1 MATETSTLKIAIEEP
16 RAWARRLK
24 ITVPAERVARERS
37 EASRRLAQRLKL
49 PGFRK
54 GKIPPHVIEKRFGGA
69 LEQEAVE
76 KVVGAAYRE
85 ALEQEQLHPITQGE
99 IGNLEYEP
107 GTELSFDVEFEI
119 RPVLE
124 LERLGGFTVKRER
137 AAVDEAEVDAILER
151 LRQEQAVWEGVE
163 GEQPATG
170 DMALVEMT
178 ALEGEGATAAESA
191 ARRYRVVLGEA
202 QAPPAVEAA
211 LQGLEP
217 GGETEVEVESEG
229 GAEGEAAAPDRWR
242 VKLVEVKRPRLPEL
256 DDEFAKSVGDFEEL
270 AALRAR
276 VREDLEREADAEA
289 DRQVRRALLGEIVEA
304 NPFEVPDSMV
314 DRYLERLLQVRED
327 AEAERV
333 AEMKAAARPVAEEA
347 IKRMLVIERVA
358 ELEGL
363 HATADEVQERVAQ
376 IAERRGRPPQEVR
389 AQLAKAGRLE
399 ALEEEVTEEKAFRYL
414 ESLSTVE

>member
-37 EASRRLAQRLKL
+37 EASRRLSQRLKL

-54 GKIPPHVIEKRFGGA
+54 GKIPAHVIEKRFGSA

-137 AAVDEAEVDAILER
+137 AAVDDAEVAGILER
-151 LRQEQAVWEGVE
+151 LRKEQAVWEGVE
-163 GEQPATG
+163 GERPATG

-178 ALEGEGATAAESA
+178 ALEGEGEAAEPQ
-191 ARRYRVVLGEA
+191 ARRYRVVVGEG
-202 QAPPAVEAA
+202 QAPPAVETA

-229 GAEGEAAAPDRWR
+229 GAGGEAAPPDRWR

-256 DDEFAKSVGDFEEL
+256 DDEFAKTVGDFEEL

-289 DRQVRRALLGEIVEA
+289 DRQVRRALLGEIVGA
-304 NPFEVPDSMV
+304 NSFEVPDSMV
-314 DRYLERLLQVRED
+314 ERYLERLLQVRED
-327 AEAERV
+327 ADPERV

-363 HATADEVQERVAQ
+363 HGTADEVQERVAQ

-399 ALEEEVTEEKAFRYL
+399 ALEEEITEEKVFRYL